1 MQGKMSR
8 AEGRFDVNSSISIS
22 GYELPL
28 WKVQGP
34 LAKVLLNI
42 RVCYACL

>member
-8 AEGRFDVNSSISIS
+8 AERRFDVNSSISIS

-28 WKVQGP
+28 WKVQSQ
-34 LAKVLLNI
+34 LAKVLL
-42 RVCYACL
+42 RTQVQYAYL